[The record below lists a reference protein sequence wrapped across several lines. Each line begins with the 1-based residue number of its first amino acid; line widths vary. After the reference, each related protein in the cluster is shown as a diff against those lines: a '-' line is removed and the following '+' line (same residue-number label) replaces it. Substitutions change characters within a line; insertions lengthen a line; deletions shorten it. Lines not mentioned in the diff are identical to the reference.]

1 MDAVDLTKK
10 LLALPTVSGKL
21 LQWNDKEVLHAL
33 LEQSGYEVLPL
44 ERAGDASHYD
54 SYHFLATKGDAP
66 IHLAFLSH
74 YDVLPAGEG
83 WVSYPYLPREE
94 NGTLFGRGVG
104 VKAGLAAQLLAADEL
119 AEKGLRVSLFISGD
133 ALTTSLGM
141 LELLQKNAVP
151 IDYALGGEPT
161 SREKSGD
168 TIIVGRRGVIQGDI
182 TLAGKA
188 GHAADTLAED
198 NVNHQLWKVLRIL
211 SPTFYGET
219 EDFAASEFH
228 LTGITSG
235 GKAYDQV
242 PASATVHFD
251 ARLSPRLS
259 NAEFISLLEKKVQ
272 HAAQK
277 KFPATVTLTKNISYY
292 HTRDQP
298 YCSLIAEAVTEIL
311 GEAPAFSTAGEMSE
325 ARHFAEQH
333 IPVVE
338 IGVPARDLYG
348 AEEHVAIAEIR
359 RLQECYTHI
368 GEKLLKCKQK
378 ELPEPTL

>member
-74 YDVLPAGEG
+74 YDVRPAGEG
-83 WVSYPYLPREE
+83 WVSYPYLTREE
-94 NGTLFGRGVG
+94 NGTLFGCGVG
-104 VKAGLAAQLLAADEL
+104 VQAGLAAQLLAADEL
-119 AEKGLRVSLFISGD
+119 AEKGLHVSLFISGD

-141 LELLQKNAVP
+141 PDLLQKNAGP

-188 GHAADTLAED
+188 GHVANTLAED
-198 NVNHQLWKVLRIL
+198 NVNHQLWNLLRVL

-228 LTGITSG
+228 LTGIASG
-235 GKAYDQV
+235 GKSYDRV
-242 PASATVHFD
+242 PASATIHFD
-251 ARLSPRLS
+251 ARLSPRMA
-259 NAEFISLLEKKVQ
+259 NTEFISLLGKKVQ
-272 HAAQK
+272 HATKKGFSAQ
-277 KFPATVTLTKNISYY
+277 VTITKDIPYY
-292 HTRDQP
+292 CTTYQP
-298 YCSLIAEAVTEIL
+298 YCSLVAEAVTEIL

-325 ARHFAEQH
+325 ARYFAERH

-338 IGVPARDLYG
+338 IGVPARNLYG
-348 AEEHVAIAEIR
+348 AEEQVAIAEIR
-359 RLQECYTHI
+359 RLQECYIHI
-368 GEKLLKCKQK
+368 GKKLLEGKQK
-378 ELPEPTL
+378 ELSQPTL

>member
-1 MDAVDLTKK
+1 MDVVDLTKK
-10 LLALPTVSGKL
+10 LIALPAISGKL
-21 LQWNDKEVLHAL
+21 LHWNDKEALHAL
-33 LEQSGYEVLPL
+33 FEQGGYDVQPL
-44 ERAGDASHYD
+44 EIAGDAAHHD

-83 WVSYPYLPREE
+83 WVSDPYLPREE
-94 NGTLFGRGVG
+94 NGNLFGRGVG

-141 LELLQKNAVP
+141 AELLQKNAVS

-182 TLAGKA
+182 TLLGKE
-188 GHAADTLAED
+188 GHVASAPGED

-228 LTGITSG
+228 LTGIASG
-235 GKAYDQV
+235 GKAYDRV
-242 PASATVHFD
+242 PASATARFD
-251 ARLSPRLS
+251 VRLSPCMA
-259 NAEFISLLEKKVQ
+259 NTEFISLLEKKVQ
-272 HAAQK
+272 HATK
-277 KFPATVTLTKNISYY
+277 NGFPAQVTFKKNIPYY
-292 HTRDQP
+292 HTTDQP
-298 YCSLIAEAVTEIL
+298 YCTLVAEAVTEIL
-311 GEAPAFSTAGEMSE
+311 GEAPAFSTAGDMSE
-325 ARHFAEQH
+325 ARHFAAQH

-338 IGVPARDLYG
+338 LGVPARNLYG
-348 AEEHVAIAEIR
+348 ADEHVALAEIR
-359 RLQECYTHI
+359 RLQECYVHI
-368 GEKLLKCKQK
+368 GEKLLEGKQK
-378 ELPEPTL
+378 